1 MTPGNPSCGIGAFSK
16 APRSQQF
23 ADTAARVDSRNGTV
37 IGTVNG
43 ADQIRFPNTLIF
55 NELWKAS
62 LK

>member
-37 IGTVNG
+37 IGTVNC
-43 ADQIRFPNTLIF
+43 ANQIRLSNHLIF
-55 NELWKAS
+55 NELGKRV
-62 LK
+62 